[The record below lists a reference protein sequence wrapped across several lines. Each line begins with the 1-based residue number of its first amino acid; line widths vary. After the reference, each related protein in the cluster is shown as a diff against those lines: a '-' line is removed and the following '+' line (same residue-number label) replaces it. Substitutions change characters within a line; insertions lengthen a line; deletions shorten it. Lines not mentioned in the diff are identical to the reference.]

1 MTHKQFVRIV
11 RNREDVW
18 GVTSFYR
25 AIAAVFGRTG
35 VAVIA
40 IFTAAILGAPVWF
53 AVAHPSYALWSVG
66 AIVSW
71 LLARPNFGAGDVIAR
86 MIVAGIGYIVTV
98 DKNLAAI
105 GAALIFGCWLA
116 GAILK
121 FGAMKTMEARLLQSA
136 NAFNKLQ
143 AAGLLIFQKDFSE
156 PPPAPPET

>member
-1 MTHKQFVRIV
+1 MTHKQFVRVV

-25 AIAAVFGRTG
+25 ATAVVFGRAGLAVIG
-35 VAVIA
+35 VAM
-40 IFTAAILGAPVWF
+40 AAIVAAPLWF
-53 AVAHPSYALWSVG
+53 AIAHPTYALWSAG

-86 MIVAGIGYIVTV
+86 MIVAGIGYVVST

-121 FGAMKTMEARLLQSA
+121 FATMKTMEARLLRSA
-136 NAFNKLQ
+136 KAFNRLQ
-143 AAGLLIFQKDFSE
+143 AAGFLIFQKQVSE
-156 PPPAPPET
+156 LPPDA